1 VAAALGT
8 PMSIESLTY
17 ADLAGRLGTSRE
29 AARSFVRRL
38 RLPRQMANDG
48 TVRVNVDLSEL
59 QYRPALRR
67 SSHGDGADVDA
78 LKAQIERLQAK
89 VTKLQ
94 TQKSSIEVIAAGH
107 RADFERER
115 ERSDKLMA
123 NTTSLAAAAMSVRLK
138 AMRLE
143 SELAARRSQFW
154 MRLRTCRRA
163 AASQQFRPNALPR
176 PEEPIMLLK
185 SIPAAADRVRTFAEL
200 AALMMFAALI
210 TVFVEYGIPFLV
222 R

>member
-1 VAAALGT
+1 
-8 PMSIESLTY
+8 MSIESLTY

-29 AARSFVRRL
+29 TARSLVRRL

-48 TVRVNVDLSEL
+48 IVRVNVDLSDI
-59 QYRPALRR
+59 QYEPAPRR
-67 SSHGDGADVDA
+67 SSRGNGADVDA
-78 LKAQIERLQAK
+78 LKAEIEQLQAE
-89 VTKLQ
+89 VTKLE
-94 TQKSSIEVIAAGH
+94 TQKNSIEVTAAGH

-123 NTTSLAAAAMSVRLK
+123 NTMSLAAAAMSARVK
-138 AMRLE
+138 ATRLE

-163 AASQQFRPNALPR
+163 AASQQFRPNELPR

-200 AALMMFAALI
+200 AALVMFAALI
-210 TVFVEYGIPFLV
+210 TVFVEYGIPFLIQ
-222 R
+222 

>member
-1 VAAALGT
+1 
-8 PMSIESLTY
+8 MSIESLTS

-29 AARSFVRRL
+29 AARSLVRRL

-48 TVRVNVDLSEL
+48 TVRVNVDLSDV
-59 QYRPALRR
+59 QYRSAPRR

-78 LKAQIERLQAK
+78 LKAQIEQLQAK
-89 VTKLQ
+89 VTKLE
-94 TQKSSIEVIAAGH
+94 THKSSIEVIAAGH

-123 NTTSLAAAAMSVRLK
+123 NTMSLAAAAMSARLK
-138 AMRLE
+138 ATRLE

-200 AALMMFAALI
+200 AALVMFAALI
-210 TVFVEYGIPFLV
+210 TIFVEYGIPFLV

>member
-1 VAAALGT
+1 
-8 PMSIESLTY
+8 MSIESLTY
-17 ADLAGRLGTSRE
+17 AELAGRLGTSRE
-29 AARSFVRRL
+29 AARSLVRRL
-38 RLPRQMANDG
+38 RLARQMANDG
-48 TVRVNVDLSEL
+48 TVRVNVDLSDI
-59 QYRPALRR
+59 QYRPAPRR

-78 LKAQIERLQAK
+78 LKAQIEQLQGE
-89 VTKLQ
+89 VNKLE
-94 TQKSSIEVIAAGH
+94 TQKSCIEAVAAGH
-107 RADFERER
+107 RVDFERER

-123 NTTSLAAAAMSVRLK
+123 NTMSLAAAAMSARLK
-138 AMRLE
+138 ATRLE

-154 MRLRTCRRA
+154 MRLRIWRQA

-176 PEEPIMLLK
+176 PDEPITLSK

-210 TVFVEYGIPFLV
+210 TAFVEFGIPFLV